1 MVNANPNRGIPRQE
15 PTMSNPNFVNDLVM
29 MAKAFEELPKVQA
42 ELESAKHDINGYLAT
57 IQRLELRLIDR
68 ANEIDNLNA
77 KVRTVEVERDHAET
91 MFLETDGKLDA
102 AKSVLSTL
110 MGNAG
115 AFLQAVEPPKP
126 EPVAEPKFDDGGPYN
141 EPQVQSAVG
150 EPIASDTAAPASAE
164 IAESTSRAGVGSE
177 PIATEQDQR
186 EGGPTAHSWA
196 APISQPSSAPDAG
209 AVSDESAAS
218 STTGESAA
226 DPTAVAQS
234 SETGDAVISGTASS
248 SENAS
253 ASSTTDSSSQKEGSV
268 PSDPTQAT
276 ESSSESGSSALA
288 SPPEPELR
296 YSPEWYQW
304 ADAVGY
310 WNRREA
316 AQ

>member
-1 MVNANPNRGIPRQE
+1 
-15 PTMSNPNFVNDLVM
+15 MSNPNFVNDLVM

-126 EPVAEPKFDDGGPYN
+126 EPVVENKFSDEMREQAQD
-141 EPQVQSAVG
+141 QTVKVG
-150 EPIASDTAAPASAE
+150 ASEGERVVDPTLIDTTAPSGT
-164 IAESTSRAGVGSE
+164 SDMGNVSRAEEAPQAV
-177 PIATEQDQR
+177 D
-186 EGGPTAHSWA
+186 PTSAPSWA
-196 APISQPSSAPDAG
+196 ANTSPQESAPDVG
-209 AVSDESAAS
+209 GVSGESAAS
-218 STTGESAA
+218 STTGESAT

-268 PSDPTQAT
+268 SSDPTQAT

>member
-1 MVNANPNRGIPRQE
+1 
-15 PTMSNPNFVNDLVM
+15 MSNPNFVNDLVM

-42 ELESAKHDINGYLAT
+42 ELNTAHTQIEEYAKRVQT
-57 IQRLELRLIDR
+57 LEMRLIDR

-91 MFLETDGKLDA
+91 MFLETDEQFNR
-102 AKSVLSTL
+102 AKDVLKVL
-110 MGNAG
+110 IGNAG
-115 AFLQAVEPPKP
+115 DFLRVVEPPKP
-126 EPVAEPKFDDGGPYN
+126 EPVAEPKP
-141 EPQVQSAVG
+141 P
-150 EPIASDTAAPASAE
+150 APTEAE
-164 IAESTSRAGVGSE
+164 YRDAQATMQGQSE
-177 PIATEQDQR
+177 PHPTTATESSDSSHVAPTLSVASG
-186 EGGPTAHSWA
+186 EGAGTTTEEAPHSVDPTSAPSWA
-196 APISQPSSAPDAG
+196 ANTLPQGSAPDVG
-209 AVSDESAAS
+209 GVSGESAAS
-218 STTGESAA
+218 STTGESAT

-234 SETGDAVISGTASS
+234 SETGDAVISGTAFS

-268 PSDPTQAT
+268 SSDPTPAT

-310 WNRREA
+310 WNRKEA